1 MRKKEL
7 ILISVIFI
15 LTLFRIT
22 AQNTIN
28 TISVDTKTYNFY
40 EQKEWTKLIETGKES
55 LENGIDF
62 YYLQYRMG
70 VAYYELKK
78 YRKAIPF
85 FEKLFNETPEDLV
98 AAEYLYYSYLFS
110 GMYEDAR
117 LFGRTLPV
125 SLKNKFN
132 INFERLIFNNVGAE
146 FKYYTFDNYEASIE
160 SDENLDQ
167 RITQNLWYADLNLT
181 TYTKGKFTL
190 FQGFSYIRGKNKV
203 FDSTYTDTA
212 FNENIKQFQYY
223 ISGNW
228 FISKGTNVKAAIHY
242 VNTKLEG
249 INPES
254 NIGQGYGSSG
264 MNQLYYKTSLNG
276 IVGFIKYT
284 KSVSNFD
291 IKATVTLSYLNSA
304 TQILPGIGVNY
315 YPLGNTNLYIGA
327 EFLYQFTN
335 KDIEYTPAPI
345 VKSKIGVRLFKSVW
359 LEPFMLY
366 GKSRNLVDEDAF
378 VVYNSPNTLNHWY
391 GSNLNINLKENR
403 LLLYFT
409 WQKYSFTNTFQVNSF
424 DKQVDYNMETFF
436 GGIKFRF

>member
-1 MRKKEL
+1 MQKKEL
-7 ILISVIFI
+7 ILISVILI
-15 LTLFRIT
+15 LTLFRAT
-22 AQNTIN
+22 AQNTVN
-28 TISVDTKTYNFY
+28 TLSVDTKTYNFY
-40 EQKEWTKLIETGKES
+40 EQKEWKKLIETGKES

-85 FEKLFNETPEDLV
+85 FENLVNETPEDLA

-125 SLKNKFN
+125 SLKNKLN
-132 INFERLIFNNVGAE
+132 INFERHLFNNAGAE
-146 FKYYTFDNYEASIE
+146 FKYYTFNNYEASIE
-160 SDENLDQ
+160 SDENLNQ
-167 RITQNLWYADLNLT
+167 KISQSLWYADLNLT

-190 FQGFSYIRGKNKV
+190 FQGFSYIDGKNKI
-203 FDSTYTDTA
+203 FDLTYSDTA
-212 FNENIKQFQYY
+212 FNENVKQFQYY
-223 ISGNW
+223 ISGNL
-228 FISKGTNVKAAIHY
+228 FLSKGTNVKAAIHY
-242 VNTKLEG
+242 VNTQLEG

-254 NIGQGYGSSG
+254 SMGQGNGSSG
-264 MNQLYYKTSLNG
+264 TNQLYYKTSLNG

-284 KSVSNFD
+284 KSISNFD
-291 IKATVTLSYLNSA
+291 FKATIALSYLNSA

-335 KDIEYTPAPI
+335 KDTEYTPVPI
-345 VKSKIGVRLFKSVW
+345 IKSKVGVRLFKSVW

-366 GKSRNLVDEDAF
+366 GKSNNLVDEDAF
-378 VVYNSPNTLNHWY
+378 VVYNSPNTLNYWY
-391 GSNLNINLKENR
+391 GTNLNINLKKNR

-409 WQKYSFTNTFQVNSF
+409 WQKYSFTNNYFINTIE
-424 DKQVDYNMETFF
+424 KQVDYNMETFF